1 MPFLLLGT
9 WQLATAMTIRDLVP
23 QWQMEHMLEL
33 TPCLTFS
40 KKNTS
45 THQTNSGTS
54 PLLKPHGQEVSSNSQ
69 TVPYIGLPTV
79 ALLSIFHVAVPTLL
93 STKGLLD
100 FRQVKQ
106 THSHSFLQA
115 VFQVLS
121 TAAAEHHGKWIAAR
135 KIHEKNDKKRSSI
148 RWKHLFSNRWPS
160 STPVHKQE
168 DGIQIFNTWTSHR
181 DIALHCTSI
190 PIFDCKG
197 KTGKTGKD
205 WELSYLGFLLPC
217 LPMKLQSKFWPRS

>member
-1 MPFLLLGT
+1 M
-9 WQLATAMTIRDLVP
+9 
-23 QWQMEHMLEL
+23 
-33 TPCLTFS
+33 
-40 KKNTS
+40 
-45 THQTNSGTS
+45 
-54 PLLKPHGQEVSSNSQ
+54 SSNSQ
-69 TVPYIGLPTV
+69 TVSYIGLPTV

-148 RWKHLFSNRWPS
+148 RWKHLFSNRWPF

-168 DGIQIFNTWTSHR
+168 DGIQIFNTLTSHR
-181 DIALHCTSI
+181 DIALHCMSI
-190 PIFDCKG
+190 AISDCKG
-197 KTGKTGKD
+197 KTGKD
-205 WELSYLGFLLPC
+205 RELSYLGFLLPC
-217 LPMKLQSKFWPRS
+217 LPLKLQSKFWPRS